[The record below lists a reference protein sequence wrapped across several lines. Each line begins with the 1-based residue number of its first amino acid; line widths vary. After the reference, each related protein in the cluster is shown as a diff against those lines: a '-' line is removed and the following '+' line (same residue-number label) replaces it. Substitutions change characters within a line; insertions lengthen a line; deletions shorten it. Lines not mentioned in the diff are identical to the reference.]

1 MPNNTPIP
9 DAELAEVKRL
19 HAAATQGRWRGDR
32 YDETV
37 KYWIV
42 IEKSGNLEPVVQLS
56 VRGDDFGAS
65 EQDCDWIMAAHNTFP
80 GILARLEAA
89 ERERDELASVV
100 KSPEYRQM
108 LADLANL
115 PARDAQQQREGAAKG
130 IEQAREMLSMAE
142 SGEEA
147 DEMMQQAAK
156 RLREGGE

>member
-1 MPNNTPIP
+1 MENKPIP
-9 DAELAEVKRL
+9 DAELAELRRL
-19 HAAATQGRWRGDR
+19 YAAATQGRWRGDR

-89 ERERDELASVV
+89 ERERDELRGRVCINAGQ
-100 KSPEYRQM
+100 KRR
-108 LADLANL
+108 
-115 PARDAQQQREGAAKG
+115 RDAK
-130 IEQAREMLSMAE
+130 
-142 SGEEA
+142 
-147 DEMMQQAAK
+147 QAAK
-156 RLREGGE
+156 RLRKEK